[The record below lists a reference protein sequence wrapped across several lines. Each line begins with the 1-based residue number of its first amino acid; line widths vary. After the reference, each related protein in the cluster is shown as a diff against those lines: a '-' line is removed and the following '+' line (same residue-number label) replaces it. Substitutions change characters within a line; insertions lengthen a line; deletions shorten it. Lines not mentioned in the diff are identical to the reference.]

1 MVGPRQMAPVYN
13 SKGEQ
18 VSGWIRPALKV
29 RKPPPLKF
37 QTEIRPD
44 GTRVSSWVEG
54 YAIPLV
60 ASGTYGRVGEIMDK
74 INLGSDATRRPPAN
88 WKATVDYELV
98 ARNLPAEWRAAYIAK
113 SRAWFDAHP
122 LKEVTGSKEV
132 LNYDFELVASMYR
145 KGSRPPIGKRVKVY
159 KAAGVPDALIEKA
172 IAHDAKMEETAEK
185 RQEDLDLFFG
195 KWPSASKPMPKVKK
209 VIKAVKKRIA

>member
-1 MVGPRQMAPVYN
+1 MAPVYN

-18 VSGWIRPALKV
+18 VSGWVRPALKPRASV
-29 RKPPPLKF
+29 PLRF

-54 YAIPLV
+54 YDIPLV

-74 INLGSDATRRPPAN
+74 VNLGSDATRRPSAN
-88 WKATVDYELV
+88 WTPTIDYELV
-98 ARNLPAEWRAAYIAK
+98 ARNLPVECRAAYIAK
-113 SRAWFDAHP
+113 SKAWFDAHP
-122 LKEVTGSKEV
+122 PKEVNGSKEV

-159 KAAGVPDALIEKA
+159 RAAGVPEALIEKC
-172 IAHDAKMEETAEK
+172 IAYEVKMEETAEK

-195 KWPSASKPMPKVKK
+195 KWPSASKPKPKAKK
-209 VIKAVKKRIA
+209 VIKAVKKRLA